1 MIPYARQDISQADID
16 AVVAVLRSDFLTQ
29 GPTIAGFEQAVA
41 ARTTARHA
49 VAANSATSALHIA
62 CLALGLGPGDRL
74 WTVPNTYVA
83 SANCGRYCGAE
94 VDFVDI
100 DARTYNLS
108 TDALAGKLAAAE
120 CSGTLPKVL
129 VAVHFAGQ
137 SCDMQAIH
145 ALAVRYGFRI
155 LEDASHA
162 IGGTY
167 RSAAV
172 GSCAYSDITV
182 FSFHPVKIITSAE
195 GGMAL
200 TNDAELAARMRRL
213 RTHGVTRD
221 PALMRRTG
229 QGAWYYEQLDLGFNY
244 RMTEIQAALG
254 FSQLQRID
262 EFLARRRRIAA
273 AYDRRL
279 ADLPLILPF
288 QHPDA
293 ESAFHLYP
301 VQVDDA
307 RTQLDR
313 ATLVERLR
321 ELGVAASVHY
331 IPVHTQPYYQGLG
344 FRQGQF
350 PQAEKYYSRAVS
362 LPMYASL
369 SASDVDA
376 VVSAVHR
383 ACGGG
388 GERAPS

>member
-29 GPTIAGFEQAVA
+29 GPTIADFEQAVA

-49 VAANSATSALHIA
+49 VAANSATSALHFA

-108 TDALAGKLAAAE
+108 TDALTSKLAAAE
-120 CSGTLPKVL
+120 RAGSLPKVL

-137 SCDMQAIH
+137 SCDMQGIH
-145 ALAVRYGFRI
+145 ALSVRYGFRVV
-155 LEDASHA
+155 EDASHA
-162 IGGTY
+162 IGGRY
-167 RSAAV
+167 RGGAV
-172 GSCAYSDITV
+172 GSCTYSDIAV
-182 FSFHPVKIITSAE
+182 FSFHPVKIITSGE

-200 TNDAELAARMRRL
+200 TNDAKLAARMRRL
-213 RTHGVTRD
+213 RTHGVTRE
-221 PALMRRTG
+221 PAQLRRAD
-229 QGAWYYEQLDLGFNY
+229 QGPWYYEQLDLGFNY
-244 RMTEIQAALG
+244 RMTDIQAALG
-254 FSQLQRID
+254 LSQLRRID
-262 EFLARRRRIAA
+262 EFLARRRQIAA
-273 AYDRRL
+273 TYDRRL

-288 QHPDA
+288 QHPDT

-321 ELGVAASVHY
+321 KLGVAASVHY
-331 IPVHTQPYYQGLG
+331 IPVHTQPYYRRQG

-350 PQAEKYYSRAVS
+350 PKAESYYSRAMS

-369 SASDVDA
+369 SASDVDS
-376 VVSAVHR
+376 VVSALHR
-383 ACGGG
+383 ACD
-388 GERAPS
+388 